1 MDHQA
6 HVFQSSENLK
16 SGQQLMLST
25 LSERIYHQTTMA
37 RTDWARKN
45 QHSATLSDIQF
56 DVHFAMQLSSPT
68 RAFLQFFWTQ
78 RYRPG
83 PFLEMLF

>member
-25 LSERIYHQTTMA
+25 LSERIYHQTPMA

-56 DVHFAMQLSSPT
+56 DVHFVMQLSSPT
-68 RAFLQFFWTQ
+68 RAFPSFSGLRDTGS
-78 RYRPG
+78 G